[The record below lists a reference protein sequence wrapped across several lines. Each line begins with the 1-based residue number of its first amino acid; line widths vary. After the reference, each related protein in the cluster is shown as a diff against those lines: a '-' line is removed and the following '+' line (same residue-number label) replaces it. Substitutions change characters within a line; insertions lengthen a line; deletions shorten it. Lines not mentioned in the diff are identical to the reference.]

1 MPTKKPAPEPKRPVG
16 RPRKW
21 PCGSKPRTLRMT
33 DAEYAAVLRLLDR
46 PMPVPADRPKPPG

>member
-46 PMPVPADRPKPPG
+46 PMPAARPKPPG